1 MTTTIS
7 ALTPEPAGSA
17 RPTGGPG
24 TAATGPD
31 EHLIQAEIP
40 GTVLE
45 VTVTVGD
52 RVPAG
57 GVVAFLESMK
67 MEIPVIA
74 EYAGTVTR
82 VAVVQ
87 GGTVQIGDVV
97 ATSVPDGAPGAEPRT
112 EGRRS

>member
-7 ALTPEPAGSA
+7 ALTPEPADAASPTDGA
-17 RPTGGPG
+17 RT
-24 TAATGPD
+24 TATRGEEEIIRAD
-31 EHLIQAEIP
+31 IP

-57 GVVAFLESMK
+57 GVVALLESMK

-74 EYAGTVTR
+74 ETTGTITR
-82 VAVVQ
+82 VAVTE

-97 ATSVPDGAPGAEPRT
+97 ATSVPDGESSR
-112 EGRRS
+112 EELRR